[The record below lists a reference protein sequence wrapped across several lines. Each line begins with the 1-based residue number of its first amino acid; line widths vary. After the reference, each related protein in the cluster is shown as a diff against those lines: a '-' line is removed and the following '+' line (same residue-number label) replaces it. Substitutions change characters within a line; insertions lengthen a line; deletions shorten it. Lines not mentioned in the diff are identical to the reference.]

1 MNLTLLRLELKSTL
15 KQTQTRTRTDV
26 QCLVDTQFDLLTNL
40 VHTVKTNLLFSTLS
54 FLSTICEYQF
64 KIFDMNNILR
74 KLKSHL
80 LTKSRI
86 YISASKYVK

>member
-64 KIFDMNNILR
+64 KIFDKNNILR